1 MAGPIRQPI
10 DIPSLERY
18 IRSNAPEI
26 KTPIEVL
33 QFGYGQSNP
42 TYLLTST
49 ISKDRYVLR
58 KKPPG
63 QLLSKTAHSVEREY
77 RVIKALEG
85 VDVPAPRVYCLCTD
99 TNVVGTAFYIME
111 YLDGRIF
118 SNPSIPGVSPLDRR
132 KMWHS
137 AVTTLAKLHST
148 PLISPPSVTPQY
160 DLSTFGQLTGFYPR
174 QLRTLGRVSH
184 SQSLAK
190 DIDTKAPVGDLP
202 HFQGLLNYFQQ
213 NLPQDRGCIIHGDYK
228 LDNLIFHP
236 TEPKVIGILDWE
248 LSTIGHPLS
257 DVSNLTMPWAAA
269 RENLEYVTDEEGGED
284 DQRRRERDEFISGR
298 VEGLPSREEVLN
310 WYSEAAGW
318 DPKEF
323 SDYGDAFT
331 MFRTAVISQG
341 ISARY
346 ALRQASSAKA
356 AEYGRQFPRY
366 AKCAW
371 QIISKKNERKANL

>member
-1 MAGPIRQPI
+1 MTGPIRQPI

-18 IRSNAPEI
+18 IESNVPGI

-49 ISKDRYVLR
+49 VNKDRYVLR

-63 QLLSKTAHSVEREY
+63 QLLSKTAHAVEREY
-77 RVIKALEG
+77 QVLKALEG

-99 TNVVGTAFYIME
+99 TNVIGTAFYIME

-118 SNPSIPGVSPLDRR
+118 SNPSLPEISPVDRR

-137 AVTTLAKLHST
+137 AVTALAKLHST
-148 PLISPPSVTPQY
+148 PITSPPSVTPEY
-160 DLSTFGQLTGFYPR
+160 DLSTFGRPTDFYPR
-174 QLRTLGRVSH
+174 QLKTLGSVSH
-184 SQSLAK
+184 SQSLVK

-202 HFQGLLNYFQQ
+202 HFQGLLNYFKQ
-213 NLPQDRGCIIHGDYK
+213 NLPQDRACIIHGDYK

-269 RENLEYVTDEEGGED
+269 RENLEYVTDGERAGD
-284 DQRRRERDEFISGR
+284 GQRRKQERDEFIPGR

-310 WYSEAAGW
+310 WYSETAGW

-331 MFRTAVISQG
+331 MFRVTSYNSSYGISQ
-341 ISARY
+341 ISSILLHRIL
-346 ALRQASSAKA
+346 LRILII
-356 AEYGRQFPRY
+356 FPDGSYITRHCSTIRN
-366 AKCAW
+366 AT
-371 QIISKKNERKANL
+371 S